1 MHPCLLGH
9 TMNAKYLL
17 PLIALGMA
25 TAYAGDR
32 STFDFDWQFKYY
44 GKINPLDAAK
54 PVSADSS
61 QPGNPPENAV
71 DGNKNTRWC
80 AADAHAGHQ
89 LILRLGGDRIKSV
102 EILWEN
108 NRAKEPVIICTPS
121 GSKSTVTRKV
131 GKVTSDRT
139 VVKLDG
145 KPLSQLVIKV
155 DGTAQG
161 AWASIREVVLK
172 DADGKKV
179 KPQGSDDVVTPASVG
194 FDASDF
200 KSVQLPHDWAIE
212 SPFLKD
218 EPNETGKLPWNGYG
232 WYRKTFEVPASFS
245 AEKDRYYLDFDGV
258 MACPKVYVN
267 GKLAGEWAYGYS
279 SFRVDITPFLK
290 AGENLIA
297 VEASNKPLSTRWYPG
312 AGIYRHVWL
321 EKTTPVHI
329 GHWGVYVTTP
339 EITADAAKV
348 VVKTTVDNTDDK
360 AAEVTVQQSIGK
372 ASAKPV
378 TVKLAPGESREVEQ
392 TITLEDPKLWSCEN
406 PNLYSVKT
414 TVARDGK
421 TIDSKETSFGVRT
434 IEWRPEG
441 FFLNGEKVRL
451 NGVCEHHDLG
461 ALGSAFYER
470 AYERKIEKLKE
481 MGCNSI
487 RMTHNPP
494 APEVLDLCDKHGILV
509 IDELFDIWKHQK
521 YDKVNGYHVF
531 WPKWWKKDVQNFVK
545 RDRNH
550 PCIIAWSG
558 GNEITEI
565 TSRDGC
571 GISKELRDEFRKYD
585 TTRPYTVGVNAYNGA
600 YNGFADTLDV
610 FGYNYKPSNYKEF
623 LKKRP
628 KQPLYGSET
637 ASCVATRDTYFFPD
651 QKNFWKIGAGAS
663 LFQVSAYGLYAPGW
677 AYCPDAEFTSQ
688 DQNQDV
694 AGEYVWTGHDYIG
707 EPTPYNQDASNIGN
721 FQGASAEEKAK
732 AMAELKAMGNKAPS
746 RSSYFGII
754 DLAGFPKD
762 TYYLYQSRWAP
773 EVKQAHILPHWNW
786 PDRVGKKTPVMV
798 FSSGDEAELFLNG
811 KSQGVRKKGEGG
823 TFNQAGMKIS
833 KNGHRFTWEDVVYE
847 PGELKVVVK
856 KDGKPWATATRVT
869 TGKSVKVQAE
879 VDRNRIVGD
888 ARDLAYVELALVDAK
903 GNVVPTDSRKVSFSI
918 TGPAKLVGFCNGN
931 PIDQTCMQDPEQ
943 AFFNGRIVA
952 IVRGDRGKSGTATVT
967 VKAEGLPALQVPVK
981 VLKATPEQLRK

>member
-1 MHPCLLGH
+1 
-9 TMNAKYLL
+9 MNSKYLL
-17 PLIALGMA
+17 TLIALGMA

-32 STFDFDWQFKYY
+32 RTFDFDWQFKYF
-44 GKINPLDAAK
+44 GKFDPTEAGT
-54 PVSADSS
+54 PVAADSA
-61 QPGNPPENAV
+61 QPNNPAAHAI
-71 DGNKNTRWC
+71 DGKMDTRWC
-80 AADAHAGHQ
+80 AADKNPGHML
-89 LILRLGGDRIKSV
+89 LIRLDDARVKSL
-102 EILWEN
+102 EIFWEN
-108 NRAKEPVIICTPS
+108 DRVKEPVITCMTS
-121 GSKSTVTRKV
+121 AGKMFTKSLGEVKSAKCV
-131 GKVTSDRT
+131 VDLGGK
-139 VVKLDG
+139 KL
-145 KPLSQLVIKV
+145 SEVQIKV
-155 DGTAQG
+155 NGTTQQ
-161 AWASIREVVLK
+161 AWASIREVVLR
-172 DADGKKV
+172 DADGKV
-179 KPQGSDDVVTPASVG
+179 IKPKAAARSLSPASPDYVAKG
-194 FDASDF
+194 F
-200 KSVQLPHDWAIE
+200 KKVQLPHDWAIE

-232 WYRKTFEVPASFS
+232 WYRKTFEVPADFD
-245 AEKDRYYLDFDGV
+245 ADKVCYYLDFDGV

-267 GKLAGEWAYGYS
+267 GKLAGEWAYGYA

-290 AGENLIA
+290 AGENLVA

-321 EKTTPVHI
+321 EKTDPVHI

-339 EITADAAKV
+339 EVSADAAKV
-348 VVKTTVDNTDDK
+348 LIKTTVDNTSSK
-360 AAEVTVQQSIGK
+360 PAKVTVQQSIGK
-372 ASAKPV
+372 LSSEPV
-378 TVKLAPGESREVEQ
+378 TVELAAGESREVEQ
-392 TITLEDPKLWSCEN
+392 EVTVSNPKLWSCES
-406 PNLYSVKT
+406 PDLYSVKT
-414 TVARDGK
+414 VVSRDGE
-421 TIDSKETSFGVRT
+421 TIDTKDTSFGIRH

-441 FFLNGEKVRL
+441 FFLNGKRVQL

-461 ALGSAFYER
+461 PLGAAFHER
-470 AYERKIEKLKE
+470 AYERKIEKLKA

-531 WPKWWKKDVQNFVK
+531 WPKWWKKDVRNFVM

-565 TSRDGC
+565 TSPDGA
-571 GISKELRDEFRKYD
+571 GISRDLRAEFRKYD
-585 TTRPYTVGVNAYNGA
+585 VTRPYTVGVNAYNGA
-600 YNGFADTLDV
+600 YNGFGETLDV
-610 FGYNYKPSNYKEF
+610 FGYNYKPANYKEF
-623 LKKRP
+623 INKRP
-628 KQPLYGSET
+628 NQPIYGSET
-637 ASCVATRDTYFFPD
+637 ASCVATRDTYFFPEP
-651 QKNFWKIGAGAS
+651 QNFWKIGSGAS

-677 AYCPDAEFTSQ
+677 AYCPDAEFTSH
-688 DQNQDV
+688 DQNPNV
-694 AGEYVWTGHDYIG
+694 AGEYVWTGFDYIG

-721 FQGASAEEKAK
+721 FQGASEEEKAK

-823 TFNQAGMKIS
+823 TFGQAGMKIS
-833 KNGHRFTWEDVVYE
+833 KNGHRFSWEDVVYE

-869 TGKSVKVQAE
+869 TGKAVKVQAA
-879 VDRNRIVGD
+879 VDRSKIAGD
-888 ARDLAYVELALVDAK
+888 ARDLAFIELALVDAK

-918 TGPAKLVGFCNGN
+918 EGPADLVGFCNGN
-931 PIDQTCMQDPEQ
+931 PVDQTCMQDTDQ
-943 AFFNGRIVA
+943 RFFNGRIVA
-952 IVRGDRGKSGTATVT
+952 VVRGERGKRGTATVT
-967 VKAEGLPALQVPVK
+967 IKAKGLPEVQVPVE
-981 VLKATPEQLRK
+981 VLKPTREQLRK